1 MNHDLNRYL
10 RLRNADLNGEKIL
23 YKSKFFLKSLDEL
36 LNESNYSEEIIK
48 QSFELLRDDK
58 IDYSK
63 LIQKN

>member
-10 RLRNADLNGEKIL
+10 RLRNTDLNGEKIL